1 MGTAAPYKDSTNLPL
16 WFNFLMTRE
25 TILGML
31 RQGNT
36 GNEILS
42 ILDIID
48 NGGADDATPQSSAA
62 QPTSEWIDF
71 W

>member
-1 MGTAAPYKDSTNLPL
+1 
-16 WFNFLMTRE
+16 MTRE

-42 ILDIID
+42 ILDSIG
-48 NGGADDATPQSSAA
+48 NGGADDATHQSSAA

-71 W
+71 